1 MTDKEV
7 LQKAIEIAIKNG
19 YKEPFMFGMGSDFS
33 LDKFHVFKLYFSH
46 DFAKAFFG
54 EPKDISPADII
65 MDNKTLGY
73 IPYYTRGWQ
82 YHLRQMVLEEKP
94 IDYLRKFI
102 DTTENPTNDESSE
115 VKGKSQIKG
124 EELEDKSIEK
134 IMEYKSVSGITI
146 EDIYPKHGFIIDK
159 LNINI
164 IPENHLKNNVMTI
177 GTFSTKSDLNKRKGI
192 LIVNS
197 LIYDNFNEEILELI
211 FNNFYPQK
219 IERNYSG
226 FDSNYK
232 MYGYSKLF
240 DVVKDGEAAPEYDF
254 VFIQEFG
261 EIRVETRKYK
271 K

>member
-1 MTDKEV
+1 
-7 LQKAIEIAIKNG
+7 
-19 YKEPFMFGMGSDFS
+19 
-33 LDKFHVFKLYFSH
+33 
-46 DFAKAFFG
+46 
-54 EPKDISPADII
+54 
-65 MDNKTLGY
+65 
-73 IPYYTRGWQ
+73 
-82 YHLRQMVLEEKP
+82 
-94 IDYLRKFI
+94 
-102 DTTENPTNDESSE
+102 
-115 VKGKSQIKG
+115 
-124 EELEDKSIEK
+124 
-134 IMEYKSVSGITI
+134 
-146 EDIYPKHGFIIDK
+146 
-159 LNINI
+159 
-164 IPENHLKNNVMTI
+164 MTI